1 MWGVHLVARYKCIS
15 EDKVSHFCMV
25 AKQAESWRKQGDE
38 ASSTAVSSTRS
49 YGTLPSDYTRRANEP
64 ILVAAPPYIPPLYPA
79 LYRSTSAPPHTTP

>member
-15 EDKVSHFCMV
+15 EDKVSHFYLV

-49 YGTLPSDYTRRANEP
+49 YGTLLRDYTGRVNQP
-64 ILVAAPPYIPPLYPA
+64 I
-79 LYRSTSAPPHTTP
+79 